1 MTPNERTGVDARTPE
16 VRRRHRGLST
26 RLARVLLASGVAL
39 SAVAVAVSRSTTAED
54 IAPARDLAPSA
65 VELPVLEDA
74 APPVTASGW
83 INTEPLDADDLTG
96 RVVLY
101 DFWTFGCD
109 NCQRTLP
116 YVQAWHERYE
126 ADGLL
131 VLSIHTPEFDYE
143 RDPDAVAAFVEAN
156 GLTYPVALDPDKVT
170 WRAFENRYWPRFYL
184 HDIVGRRRLDHIGE
198 GRYAEREDAIRFLL
212 GVDPSSPRAV
222 VPG

>member
-1 MTPNERTGVDARTPE
+1 M
-16 VRRRHRGLST
+16 ST
-26 RLARVLLASGVAL
+26 RLARLLLASCLMLGAG
-39 SAVAVAVSRSTTAED
+39 AVFVSRSTTAED
-54 IAPARDLAPSA
+54 ITPARDLNEFAIQ
-65 VELPVLEDA
+65 LPVLEEE

-83 INTEPLDADDLTG
+83 INTEPLDADDLSG

-101 DFWTFGCD
+101 DFWTLGCI

-131 VLSIHTPEFDYE
+131 VLSVHTPEFDYE
-143 RDPDAVAAFVEAN
+143 RDPDAVAAFVEEN
-156 GLTYPVALDPDKVT
+156 GLTYAVALDPDMVT
-170 WRAFENRYWPRFYL
+170 WRAFGNHYWPRFYL

-198 GRYAEREDAIRFLL
+198 GRYTEMEDAIRFLL
-212 GVDPSSPRAV
+212 GVDPNSPRAV